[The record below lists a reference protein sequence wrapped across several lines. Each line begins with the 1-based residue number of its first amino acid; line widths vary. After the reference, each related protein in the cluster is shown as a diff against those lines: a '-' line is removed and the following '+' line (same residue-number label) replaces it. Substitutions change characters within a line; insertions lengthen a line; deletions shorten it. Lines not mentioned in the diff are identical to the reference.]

1 MMITEGLLQSKL
13 LTQCFRTKTT
23 LSLLCTWVLCWF
35 VFALVTCFGWVDQ
48 PKHSMKV
55 HKLYEN
61 LAFQPLNI
69 PHIPRVSQ
77 WVCQWLKT
85 DFPLRAPCNPSVARS
100 PINHQGYCVRSIW
113 HAIPYMVP
121 TFDQSPMGVRVPFGI
136 QKMTSPFNQSPPLE
150 PSATLT
156 VSPSHIPLSEPSSI
170 WYCTGGA
177 LCATQRQAGIYKH
190 AYCWNAGIHT
200 PVLIAVLRPV
210 RQSWWAWGAASQVY
224 CCCCPNPQNS
234 PRLTGH
240 RSCNMR
246 AHSTG
251 YYYWLA
257 MTRLSN
263 PQVNHCL
270 GTTLHGSLKTLQASH
285 NPTHSTLTTQQTN
298 HLWKE
303 CSSTHL
309 L

>member
-1 MMITEGLLQSKL
+1 MMITEGLLQSKW

-55 HKLYEN
+55 HELYEN

-77 WVCQWLKT
+77 WVCQWWKT

-150 PSATLT
+150 PSATLCPLLT
-156 VSPSHIPLSEPSSI
+156 FPWLSHLPSDTAQEEL
-170 WYCTGGA
+170 
-177 LCATQRQAGIYKH
+177 TQRQTEAGRHIQTCILLKRRNTYTC
-190 AYCWNAGIHT
+190 AYSC
-200 PVLIAVLRPV
+200 
-210 RQSWWAWGAASQVY
+210 SEASQTELV
-224 CCCCPNPQNS
+224 S
-234 PRLTGH
+234 L
-240 RSCNMR
+240 RSCQP
-246 AHSTG
+246 G
-251 YYYWLA
+251 LLLL
-257 MTRLSN
+257 LSQ
-263 PQVNHCL
+263 P
-270 GTTLHGSLKTLQASH
+270 
-285 NPTHSTLTTQQTN
+285 P
-298 HLWKE
+298 E
-303 CSSTHL
+303 
-309 L
+309 